1 MQQRRPLRRL
11 TAVTLVVAALGLL
24 ALATPDGASART
36 TARAATGPAPAVTV
50 PAPGAGDQATVT
62 VSKTKDLVNQTVA
75 VSWTGFRPSSAD
87 RLQNAGDS
95 LDGNTQNPVRVYECR
110 GTDPAS
116 SSDCYGSPGFRGVA
130 ASGTTPAIPAVPP
143 FTYLGQTNPFDATP
157 DGPANWQDNITHA
170 DGSGQVTIQV
180 FTKRES
186 AGLGCDIDAPC
197 SIVVVPNYGRPQG
210 ATEDVLD
217 APWAWARRTVV
228 PLTFQTVAD
237 ACGIGG
243 TSLGVEGSPMAADLL
258 ASWRASTCTLSTH
271 PVALDYTSIGEEQT
285 RGDVASAITHVGLV
299 INPLDADAAATSG
312 VVYSPVSVTGLVV
325 AFQID
330 DADGRPV
337 TSLRLN
343 ARLVAKLVTAS
354 YRTGGDPAVANN
366 PINIFHDPEF
376 LKLNPGVDWPDGTPG
391 NHVLLLGDLSD
402 STGAL
407 TSWIESNH
415 AARAFLKGTPD
426 PWGMTVNAN
435 YKNIAMP
442 FSTFPLLDQEAS
454 SSFAPIQGMDAVA
467 RQLSIAQFPG
477 AFVTEEGGQNVTVKP
492 PRQNPGAREV
502 IGIIDAA
509 DAARFLMPTASL
521 QNASGAFVK
530 PTTGSLLAGIKHSK
544 VNADGVT
551 RSVDLTSKD
560 KAIYP
565 LTLQISAALSTKA
578 DKATRGQM
586 ADFLDYVDGPGQVPG
601 DEIGRLPDGHAPL
614 TSAQR
619 AQVRKARTAVLAG
632 PVNPPTDGPTDEP
645 TDEPTNG
652 ATDGPTDQPAGGT
665 QSIPGLPATGP
676 DGLPVAPPL
685 AAPSDGTDPAAGP
698 AADPAD
704 TTTGQAN
711 AAPQLMAVAS
721 QSAGHRLM
729 TLPGLL
735 VLALAGLLAGPLV
748 LWLERTGRGPQW
760 LRR

>member
-1 MQQRRPLRRL
+1 MQQRRPRRRL
-11 TAVTLVVAALGLL
+11 TAATLAVAALGLL
-24 ALATPDGASART
+24 ALATPAGASAQ
-36 TARAATGPAPAVTV
+36 TARAATGAVTV

-75 VSWTGFRPSSAD
+75 VSWAGFRPSSAE

-95 LDGNTQNPVRVYECR
+95 LDGTTQFPVRVYECR

-116 SSDCYGSPGFRGVA
+116 SSDCYGSPGFRGVPA
-130 ASGTTPAIPAVPP
+130 TATTPAIPAVPA
-143 FTYLGQTNPFDATP
+143 FTYKGQTNPFDATP
-157 DGPANWQDNITHA
+157 DGPANWQDNITHG
-170 DGSGQVTIQV
+170 DGTGQVTIQV

-186 AGLGCDIDAPC
+186 AGLGCDIDSPC

-210 ATEDVLD
+210 NTEDVLD

-228 PLTFQTVAD
+228 PLTFQSVAD

-243 TSLGVEGSPMAADLL
+243 TSLGVEGSPIAADLL
-258 ASWRASTCTLSTH
+258 ASWRASTCTLPSN

-285 RGDVASAITHVGLV
+285 RGDVASSVTDVGLV
-299 INPLDADAAATSG
+299 INPLDADAAATAG
-312 VVYSPVSVTGLVV
+312 VVYSPLSVTGLVV

-330 DADGRPV
+330 DAQGRPV

-343 ARLVAKLVTAS
+343 ARLVAKLITAS
-354 YRTGGDPAVANN
+354 YRTGGDPAVTNN
-366 PINIFHDPEF
+366 PTNIFHDPEF
-376 LKLNPGVDWPDGTPG
+376 LKLNPGVNWPDGSPG

-407 TSWIESNH
+407 TSWIASNP
-415 AARAFLKGTPD
+415 AARAFVQGKPD
-426 PWGMTVNAN
+426 PWGMTVNTN
-435 YKNIAMP
+435 YKKLPLP

-477 AFVTEEGGQNVTVKP
+477 AFVTEEGGQNITIKP

-509 DAARFLMPTASL
+509 DASRFLMHTASL
-521 QNASGAFVK
+521 QNASGAFVE
-530 PTTGSLLAGIKHSK
+530 PTTASFLAGIKHSK

-551 RSVDLTSKD
+551 RSVDLASKD

-578 DKATRGQM
+578 DKATRAKM

-601 DEIGRLPDGHAPL
+601 DEVGRLPDGHAPL

-619 AQVRKARTAVLAG
+619 AQVRTARTAVLAG
-632 PVNPPTDGPTDEP
+632 AAADPTDDPTDEP
-645 TDEPTNG
+645 TD
-652 ATDGPTDQPAGGT
+652 APTDQQGGGT
-665 QSIPGLPATGP
+665 PPVPGLPATGP

-685 AAPSDGTDPAAGP
+685 AAPSNG
-698 AADPAD
+698 ADPSAD
-704 TTTGQAN
+704 PSDPTSDQAD
-711 AAPQLMAVAS
+711 AAPQMMSVSS

>member
-11 TAVTLVVAALGLL
+11 AAVTLVVAALGLL

-36 TARAATGPAPAVTV
+36 TARAAAGPVTV

-62 VSKTKDLVNQTVA
+62 VSKTQDLVNQTVE
-75 VSWTGFRPSSAD
+75 VSWAGFRPSSAE

-130 ASGTTPAIPAVPP
+130 ASGATPAIPAVPP

-186 AGLGCDIDAPC
+186 AGLGCDIDFPC
-197 SIVVVPNYGRPQG
+197 SIVVVPNYGRPQS

-228 PLTFQTVAD
+228 PLTFQSVAD

-258 ASWRASTCTLSTH
+258 ASWRASTCTLASN
-271 PVALDYTSIGEEQT
+271 PVSLDYTSIGEEQT
-285 RGDVASAITHVGLV
+285 RGDVGSAVTDVGLV
-299 INPLDADAAATSG
+299 INPLDADAAATAG

-330 DADGRPV
+330 DAHGRPV

-343 ARLVAKLVTAS
+343 ARLVAKLISAS
-354 YRTGGDPAVANN
+354 YRTGGDPAVADN
-366 PINIFHDPEF
+366 PANIFHDPEF

-407 TSWIESNH
+407 TSWIQSNH

-435 YKNIAMP
+435 YKNIALP

-454 SSFAPIQGMDAVA
+454 ASFAPIQGMDAVA

-477 AFVTEEGGQNVTVKP
+477 AFVTQEGGQNVTIKP

-530 PTTGSLLAGIKHSK
+530 PTTDSLLAGVKHSK

-578 DKATRGQM
+578 DKATREQM

-601 DEIGRLPDGHAPL
+601 DEVGRAPRRACTPDPGTACAG
-614 TSAQR
+614 AQ
-619 AQVRKARTAVLAG
+619 
-632 PVNPPTDGPTDEP
+632 
-645 TDEPTNG
+645 
-652 ATDGPTDQPAGGT
+652 
-665 QSIPGLPATGP
+665 GP
-676 DGLPVAPPL
+676 D
-685 AAPSDGTDPAAGP
+685 
-698 AADPAD
+698 
-704 TTTGQAN
+704 
-711 AAPQLMAVAS
+711 
-721 QSAGHRLM
+721 RR
-729 TLPGLL
+729 PGRP
-735 VLALAGLLAGPLV
+735 G
-748 LWLERTGRGPQW
+748 
-760 LRR
+760 

>member
-1 MQQRRPLRRL
+1 MQQRRPRRRL
-11 TAVTLVVAALGLL
+11 GAAALVVAALGLL
-24 ALATPDGASART
+24 ALATPAGASART
-36 TARAATGPAPAVTV
+36 VARAATGSVTV
-50 PAPGAGDQATVT
+50 PSPGAGDQASVT
-62 VSKTKDLVNQTVA
+62 VSKSTNLVNQAVR
-75 VSWTGFRPSSAD
+75 VSWTGFRPSSAE
-87 RLQNAGDS
+87 RLQNSGDS
-95 LDGNTQNPVRVYECR
+95 LDGSTQFPVRVYECR

-116 SSDCYGSPGFRGVA
+116 SSDCYGSPGFRGIP
-130 ASGTTPAIPAVPP
+130 ASGTSPAIPAVPG

-170 DGSGQVTIQV
+170 DGSGEVTIQV

-186 AGLGCDIDAPC
+186 AGLGCDIDSPC

-210 ATEDVLD
+210 ATEDLLD

-228 PLTFQTVAD
+228 PLTFQSVAD

-243 TSLGVEGSPMAADLL
+243 SSLGVEGSPMAADLL
-258 ASWRASTCTLSTH
+258 ASWRASTCTLPTN

-285 RGDVASAITHVGLV
+285 RGDVASAVTDVGLV
-299 INPLDADAAATSG
+299 IDPLDADAAATAG

-330 DADGRPV
+330 DAEGRPV
-337 TSLRLN
+337 TSLKLN
-343 ARLVAKLVTAS
+343 ARLVAKLITAS
-354 YRTGGDPAVANN
+354 YRTGGDPAVADN
-366 PINIFHDPEF
+366 PSNIFHDPEF
-376 LKLNPGVDWPDGTPG
+376 LKLNPGVDWPDGAPG

-402 STGAL
+402 TTGAL
-407 TSWIESNH
+407 TRWIASNP
-415 AARAFLKGTPD
+415 AARAFVQGRPD

-435 YKNIAMP
+435 YKKIPLP

-454 SSFAPIQGMDAVA
+454 SFFAPIQGMDAVA

-477 AFVTEEGGQNVTVKP
+477 AFVTQENGQNVTIKP

-509 DAARFLMPTASL
+509 DASRFLMPTASL
-521 QNASGAFVK
+521 QNASGTYVK
-530 PTTGSLLAGIKHSK
+530 PTTASFLAGIKHSK

-551 RSVDLTSKD
+551 RRVDLASKD

-578 DKATRGQM
+578 DKETRGQM
-586 ADFLDYVDGPGQVPG
+586 ADLLDYVDGPGQVPG
-601 DEIGRLPDGHAPL
+601 DEVGRLPDGHAPL

-619 AQVRKARTAVLAG
+619 AQVRTARAAVLAG
-632 PVNPPTDGPTDEP
+632 PTDQPTDDPTDEP
-645 TDEPTNG
+645 TD
-652 ATDGPTDQPAGGT
+652 APTDQPGGGT
-665 QSIPGLPATGP
+665 PPASGPPAIGP

-685 AAPSDGTDPAAGP
+685 AAPSNGADPSTDPSDP
-698 AADPAD
+698 TSDQAD
-704 TTTGQAN
+704 
-711 AAPQLMAVAS
+711 AAPQLMSVSS